1 MYNLIVT
8 GDDTAWTSG
17 RDSISLSRFGEY
29 TAESIKARYRSFD
42 DEAIKDLTSFP
53 TLFAYEQVHD
63 LPAKVGTVTRIVRP
77 SGDELRFQYTFV
89 EEFPPV
95 SPSALSELA
104 WELDINNWEMNRTH
118 WAIKDV
124 DLVEVLEEHG
134 IKRTRSVPG
143 GVGRIT
149 VTPSKS
155 PEELVVVPS
164 VFAIPEHDPDPGLV
178 SAMMPFGADFANV
191 YRAIQSAADRAGFQ
205 CQRADD
211 IWENSAIIQDVFSL
225 IYRSAVVVVDLSG
238 QNPNVMYEAGIAHT
252 LGRPVIPIANSVEKL
267 PFDLAHHRTLG
278 YLPNGE
284 GLAELTQRLERRLVH
299 LRANSTS

>member
-1 MYNLIVT
+1 VFNLIVT
-8 GDDTAWTSG
+8 ADETAWNNG

-63 LPAKVGTVTRIVRP
+63 LPAKVGRVTKIVRP
-77 SGDELRFQYTFV
+77 SGGELRFHYTFIQ
-89 EEFPPV
+89 EFPLV
-95 SPSALSELA
+95 SPSILSEIA
-104 WELDINNWEMNRTH
+104 WELDINNWEMDRTH

-124 DLVEVLEEHG
+124 DLFEVLEEHG
-134 IKRTRSVPG
+134 IGQDRPVPG

-149 VTPSKS
+149 VTPSKA
-155 PEELVVVPS
+155 PGELVVVPS
-164 VFAIPEHDPDPGLV
+164 VFAIPDHGREMDLV
-178 SAMMPFGADFANV
+178 SVMMPFGADFANV
-191 YRAIQSAADRAGFQ
+191 FRTIHIAADRAGFR

-211 IWENSAIIQDVFSL
+211 IWESSALIQDVFSL
-225 IYRSAVVVVDLSG
+225 IYRSFVVVVDLSG

-284 GLAELTQRLERRLVH
+284 GLEELTRRLERRLAH